1 MKSIVVG
8 SDGTERS
15 GAAIGM
21 AVELA
26 EGMGA
31 ALHLVTAYSVPVA
44 SMGYEGMAMVSYP
57 ETEKSIEDTLEA
69 QAAPVRRRGIDV
81 TTHAKPGGAADVL
94 CHVATE
100 VGADVIVVGNR
111 RMKGSGR
118 LLGSVPN
125 RVAHHA
131 PCSVFIAH
139 TT

>member
-1 MKSIVVG
+1 MKTIVVG
-8 SDGTERS
+8 SDGTDRS
-15 GAAIGM
+15 GAAVEI
-21 AVELA
+21 AAELA

-31 ALHLVTAYSVPVA
+31 ALHLVTAYAVPVA
-44 SMGYEGMAMVSYP
+44 TMGYEGMAAVNYTES
-57 ETEKSIEDTLEA
+57 EKSLEDALEA
-69 QAAPVRRRGIDV
+69 QAARLRTRGIEV
-81 TTHAKPGGAADVL
+81 KVHAKPGAASDVL
-94 CHVATE
+94 CHVAGE
-100 VGADVIVVGNR
+100 LGADVIVVGNR